1 MNKIVKLTVVLFLIC
16 AIVSAVLGAVNE
28 VTKGPIET
36 QQREKT
42 LRGRV
47 YRGRPGRICCVQGHD
62 R

>member
-16 AIVSAVLGAVNE
+16 AIVACVLGAVNE

-42 LRGRV
+42 EKA
-47 YRGRPGRICCVQGHD
+47 
-62 R
+62 